1 MFGHPNAS
9 FFWFES
15 LNTAWNM
22 PDHVY
27 YNTLAVVAAASSLSA
42 LGMVD
47 PYGSLFSGPLFV
59 G

>member
-1 MFGHPNAS
+1 
-9 FFWFES
+9 
-15 LNTAWNM
+15 M